1 MTDTQRLSLSLP
13 DGTAVA
19 ALATLPSLPEAPLAA
34 YVFAHGAGAGMEHA
48 FMEDVALGL
57 ARRRIACLRYQ
68 FPSMQA
74 GKRRVDSPATA
85 HTTVRA
91 AVALTRQLW
100 PATPLFAG
108 GKSFGGRMSSQ
119 AQAQSPLP
127 GVRGLVFLGF
137 PLHPAGK
144 PSVARAEHLAAVQI
158 PMLFIRGS
166 RDALAEA
173 GPHASM
179 QAGLTGM
186 ASCVDIAGADHGFA
200 VLRRS
205 GRTDAEAL
213 DEALDAVLDWVQ
225 RQR

>member
-1 MTDTQRLSLSLP
+1 MTDTQRLDLTLP

-19 ALATLPSLPEAPLAA
+19 AIATQPCPSAAPLAA

-48 FMEDVALGL
+48 FMKDVAQGL

-68 FPSMQA
+68 FPYMQA

-85 HTTVRA
+85 HATVRA
-91 AVALTRQLW
+91 AVALAHERW

-144 PSVARAEHLAAVQI
+144 PSVARAEHLAAIQI

-173 GPHASM
+173 GPYASM
-179 QAGLTGM
+179 QAGLAGI

-213 DEALDAVLDWVQ
+213 DEALDALLAWVL